1 MKEQCNS
8 GFCTQE
14 ELHTLGFASVG
25 NNVLLSRYARIY
37 GASNISIGSN
47 VRIDD
52 FVILSGKIEIGNFV
66 HIGASSNITGS
77 DIGVNIKD
85 FCGISNH
92 VRILAISDDYSGETL
107 SNPCI
112 PLEYKKIQKHHII
125 LEKHCIVGSGSVIL
139 PNAYLAEGVAIGSM
153 SMVIRKTNPW
163 GIYFGIPAKRI
174 KERSNKLLKLEKTFL
189 EQFEISQGGGDKLA
203 SIFIPSSSS
212 LSA

>member
-8 GFCTQE
+8 GFYTQE

-174 KERSNKLLKLEKTFL
+174 KERNNKLLKLEKTFL
-189 EQFEISQGGGDKLA
+189 EQFEISQGGGGLNKDK
-203 SIFIPSSSS
+203 I
-212 LSA
+212 